1 MYYVIGIDYQTFS
14 RLGQDRQ
21 FWIWMVVADVIL
33 VTALI
38 PEMDLAWWDFGYRFV
53 NLERIALALHW
64 CSVFNVMLNQIFF
77 ATRVNKLHSVSVR
90 LFANLFRFSILRTYL
105 TQDAS
110 KFWVLESSQKVFRLY
125 LKSLLVPCSCS
136 LSPRWSRRATFF
148 LVEHDLWKLYRGW
161 SLSWRRDAR
170 WHGVFTINS
179 DLLTPISPFSMSPA
193 SSSLG
198 KFLYTVVTV
207 FLESV
212 TGAGLDSR

>member
-1 MYYVIGIDYQTFS
+1 
-14 RLGQDRQ
+14 
-21 FWIWMVVADVIL
+21 
-33 VTALI
+33 
-38 PEMDLAWWDFGYRFV
+38 MDLAWWDFGHRFV

-64 CSVFNVMLNQIFF
+64 CSASVFNVMLNQIFF

-136 LSPRWSRRATFF
+136 LSLRWSRRATFF

-179 DLLTPISPFSMSPA
+179 DLLTPISPFSTSLAP
-193 SSSLG
+193 SSLG

-207 FLESV
+207 FLERV
-212 TGAGLDSR
+212 PGAGLHSR